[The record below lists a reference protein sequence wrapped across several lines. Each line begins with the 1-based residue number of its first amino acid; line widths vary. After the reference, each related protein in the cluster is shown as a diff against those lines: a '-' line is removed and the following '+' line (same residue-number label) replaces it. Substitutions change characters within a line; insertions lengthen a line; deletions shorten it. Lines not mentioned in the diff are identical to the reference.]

1 MGLPPLRAI
10 GIDLGTTNSVVSYI
24 DEFGRPQTLL
34 NSEGEKLTPS
44 AVLFENEEVIVGR
57 EALKAISLHSDA
69 VAMMAKRDFGER
81 TFHRVIHGRMFPPE
95 AIQAF
100 VLNKLRVD
108 AQQQIGHFSKVV
120 ITVPAYFD
128 ESRRKATQDSG
139 YMAGFE
145 VLDII
150 NEPTAAALAY
160 GFQQGMLDASGQ
172 VTEPK
177 RILVY
182 DLGGGTFDVTVMELA
197 GNDFRALSTDG
208 DVHLGGHDWDQ
219 RLVDQCAEEFRR
231 KFGLDVRRDEAV
243 SGKLWRECEEAKR
256 TLTVR
261 KSAVIPLEYRGKS
274 LKMEVTREQ
283 FEDWTR
289 DLLDRTAF
297 TTREA
302 LRAANF
308 EWKDLDRILLVG
320 GSTRMPAVFEMLKQL
335 SGREPDRSISQDEAV
350 AHGAALHAELLL
362 KRHQGE
368 APRFRV
374 RNVNS
379 HSLGVVGTETRTRE
393 ARNVTIIPKNTPLPA
408 EATRVFKTQ
417 RHGQQSLV
425 LQVVEGESPVPEE
438 CSQVGRCVCR
448 ELPLDLPTHTPVEVK
463 FRYEENGRLGIVVS
477 MSDGKIVL
485 NHDMSRD
492 NTLTQDQLDSWRDY
506 ISGQPALIDD

>member
-1 MGLPPLRAI
+1 MRTNPHRAI
-10 GIDLGTTNSVVSYI
+10 GIDLGTTYSVVAI
-24 DEFGRPQTLL
+24 VDEFGRPQTLL
-34 NSEGEKLTPS
+34 NAEGEKLTPS

-100 VLNKLRVD
+100 VLNKLRMD
-108 AQQQIGHFSKVV
+108 AQQQVGHFSKVV

-150 NEPTAAALAY
+150 NEPTAAALAFGY
-160 GFQQGMLDASGQ
+160 QQGMLDLDGKPS
-172 VTEPK
+172 EPK
-177 RILVY
+177 RVLVY

-208 DVHLGGHDWDQ
+208 DVHLGGRDWDQ
-219 RLVDQCAEEFRR
+219 RIVDQCAEEFRR
-231 KFGLDVRRDEAV
+231 KHGMDVRRDESV
-243 SGKLWRECEEAKR
+243 TGKLWRECEEAKR
-256 TLTVR
+256 TLTAR
-261 KSAVIPLEYRGKS
+261 KTAVIPLEYKGKS
-274 LKMEVTREQ
+274 LKIELTREQ
-283 FEDWTR
+283 FEEWTR

-302 LRAANF
+302 LRAANL

-320 GSTRMPAVFEMLKQL
+320 GSTRMPAVAEMLKQL
-335 SGREPDRSISQDEAV
+335 SGHDPDRSISPDEAV
-350 AHGAALHAELLL
+350 AHGAALHAEQLLR
-362 KRHQGE
+362 KSQGE
-368 APRFRV
+368 APRFQV

-379 HSLGVVGTETRTRE
+379 HSLGVVGTESKSRE
-393 ARNVTIIPKNTPLPA
+393 NRNVTIIPKNSPLPA

-417 RHGQQSLV
+417 RPGQQSLV
-425 LQVVEGESPVPEE
+425 LQVVEGESPEPDE

-448 ELPLDLPTHTPVEVK
+448 DLPADLPAHSPVEVK
-463 FRYEENGRLGIVVS
+463 FRYEENGRLTINVTVS
-477 MSDGKIVL
+477 NGRNVL
-485 NHDMSRD
+485 KHEMARD

-506 ISGQPALIDD
+506 ISGQPALVD

>member
-1 MGLPPLRAI
+1 MGPIPQRAI
-10 GIDLGTTNSVVSYI
+10 GIDLGTTYSVVAAI
-24 DEFGRPQTLL
+24 DEFGRPQTLP
-34 NSEGEKLTPS
+34 NAEGEKLTPS
-44 AVLFENEEVIVGR
+44 AVLFENEDVIVGK

-100 VLNKLRVD
+100 VLNKLRID
-108 AQQQIGHFSKVV
+108 AQHQIGHFSKVV

-150 NEPTAAALAY
+150 NEPTAAALAF
-160 GFQQGMLDASGQ
+160 GFQQGMLDVNGEASQ
-172 VTEPK
+172 PK
-177 RILVY
+177 RVLVY

-197 GNDFRALSTDG
+197 GNDFNALSTDG

-219 RLVDQCAEEFRR
+219 RMLDHCAEEFRR
-231 KFGLDVRRDEAV
+231 KFGMDVRRDEAV
-243 SGKLWRECEEAKR
+243 AGKLWRECEEAKR
-256 TLTVR
+256 TLTAR
-261 KSAVIPLEYRGKS
+261 KSAVIPLDYRGKS
-274 LKMEVTREQ
+274 LSIEVTREQ

-302 LRAANF
+302 LRAAKL

-320 GSTRMPAVFEMLKQL
+320 GSTRMPAVAEMLKQL
-335 SGREPDRSISQDEAV
+335 SGREPDRSISADEAV
-350 AHGAALHAELLL
+350 AHGAALHADLIL
-362 KRHQGE
+362 KRNQGQ

-393 ARNVTIIPKNTPLPA
+393 SRNVTIIPKNTPLPA
-408 EATRVFKTQ
+408 EAKRSFKTQ
-417 RHGQQSLV
+417 RPGQQSLV

-448 ELPLDLPTHTPVEVK
+448 DLPLDLPAHYPVDVK
-463 FRYEENGRLGIVVS
+463 FRYEENGRLSITVS
-477 MSDGKIVL
+477 LGDGMTVL
-485 NHDMSRD
+485 NHEMSRD

-506 ISGQPALIDD
+506 ISGQPALID